1 MAGDRGSSSNDSNSD
16 DSHLNHGSLNT
27 GDLTIEDL
35 RRARRAIEHCFE
47 SGWTDGL
54 PVVPPIEEFVNEFLL
69 HTRRSPDQVLCTA
82 PHLRRDCTVRDAA
95 ACAVMAGC
103 KPEYLTTFIAVVEA
117 FATIGPV
124 MSQST
129 TGRAFPILINGP
141 VRQRIGINCT
151 HNILGPGDR
160 ANATIG
166 RALRLVLLNIFN
178 IRPHDLDQSSHG
190 TPAKIYL
197 CFGENEEE
205 SPWGPMHVDHG
216 FAKDASTVTIQQA
229 RSTLHIDHRTSQ
241 VPEEL
246 LHTMARSM
254 SYAGHLTASASAGGR
269 VQQSD
274 GVYHKNLACIVVL
287 GPEHARH
294 IARGGWSKAD
304 VVQFLYQHWGSTAG
318 ELRRCGAAPEEI
330 SGLPDGTFIPAA
342 AMPDSIKVIVAG
354 ANNAG
359 ESSLLMG
366 YGPCAGP
373 IAIEEQ

>member
-1 MAGDRGSSSNDSNSD
+1 MAGENKGAISAAE
-16 DSHLNHGSLNT
+16 
-27 GDLTIEDL
+27 LTAEDL
-35 RRARRAIEHCFE
+35 RRARRAIEHCYE

-54 PVVPPIEEFVNEFLL
+54 PVVPPTEEFIGEFLA
-69 HTRRSPDQVLCTA
+69 HTRRKPDDVLCTA
-82 PHLRRDCTVRDAA
+82 PHLRRDCTVLDAA

-103 KPEYLTTFIAVVEA
+103 RPEYFTTLIAVVEA

-141 VRQRIGINCT
+141 VRKRIGVNCT
-151 HNILGPGDR
+151 HNIFGPGDR

-166 RALRLVLLNIFN
+166 RALRLVLLDIFN
-178 IRPHDLDQSSHG
+178 IRPHDLDQSTHG
-190 TPAKIYL
+190 TPSKIYL

-205 SPWGPMHVDHG
+205 SPWQPMHVDCG
-216 FAKDASTVTIQQA
+216 FANDASTVMIQQA

-246 LHTMARSM
+246 LYTMARSM

-287 GPEHARH
+287 GPEHAGH
-294 IARGGWSKAD
+294 IAKGGWSKQD
-304 VVQFLYQHWGSTAG
+304 VVNFLYKQWGSTAG
-318 ELRRCGAAPEEI
+318 ELRKCGAAPEEI
-330 SGLPDGTFIPAA
+330 SGLPDDAFIPAA
-342 AMPDSIKVIVAG
+342 AMPDSIKVVVAG

-359 ESSLLMG
+359 ESTLLLG

-373 IAIEEQ
+373 RLIEAN